1 MEETG
6 MLVVFVRNVLRKEV
20 CLIPMRFF
28 SLQCSSKKKL
38 QALIGQW
45 QQKSVGEYHGSILTA
60 LENALPLFSGVCT
73 GATSGGEGGGE
84 EPTVFVPVM
93 IQEIII

>member
-1 MEETG
+1 
-6 MLVVFVRNVLRKEV
+6 
-20 CLIPMRFF
+20 MRFF

-60 LENALPLFSGVCT
+60 LENALPLFSEVCT
-73 GATSGGEGGGE
+73 GATSGVGG